1 VFLGHFP
8 ILLRELW
15 TLPKDIFPPL
25 VVDLVRR
32 KFDLP
37 PVFFLDLYP
46 LFNPIVFISDPGL
59 ARKVTQEDRSLRYPG
74 ILETLYPAI
83 PTRWFR
89 TIADRTWTKS
99 HPVVGVS
106 FTAAHFVR
114 MVPQMAEDLQAMLD
128 QLNDWSDRGQIFCM
142 ERVATDAILAM
153 TGRAYFGM
161 ELDCFAPKSQWTSAF
176 RAATIPV
183 LAARNPL
190 RKPFVL
196 PSWKRHART
205 FHAMIRE
212 KVQHAFDKD
221 EDHGAGVPSLL
232 VSSFAVYRKNGFP
245 RFPPVSQGV
254 LSTEYLEELTST

>member
-1 VFLGHFP
+1 MP
-8 ILLRELW
+8 R
-15 TLPKDIFPPL
+15 DIFPPL
-25 VVDLVRR
+25 ALDLLRR

-37 PVFFLDLYP
+37 AVFFLDLYP
-46 LFNPIVFISDPGL
+46 LCNPIVFIGDPGL

-74 ILETLYPAI
+74 IFETLYPAI

-89 TIADRTWTKS
+89 TVADRAWTKW

-106 FTAAHFVR
+106 FTAAHFIQ

-128 QLNDWSDRGQIFCM
+128 QLNRWSDRHEIFCM
-142 ERVATDAILAM
+142 ERVATDSILAM
-153 TGRAYFGM
+153 TGRVYFGM
-161 ELDCFAPKSQWTSAF
+161 GLDCFAPESLWTSAF

-196 PSWKRHART
+196 PLWKKHART
-205 FHAMIRE
+205 FHAMIRQ

-221 EDHGAGVPSLL
+221 EDHGAGVSSLL
-232 VSSFAVYRKNGFP
+232 ASSFAVYRKNGFP
-245 RFPPVSQGV
+245 RFPRVSQEV
-254 LSTEYLEELTST
+254 LSVDYLEELTST